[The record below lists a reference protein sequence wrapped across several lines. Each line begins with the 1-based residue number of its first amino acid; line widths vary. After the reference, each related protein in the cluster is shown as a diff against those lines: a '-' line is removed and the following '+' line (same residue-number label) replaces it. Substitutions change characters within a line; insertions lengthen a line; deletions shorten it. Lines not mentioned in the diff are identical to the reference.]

1 MPRLPTRT
9 GACTASYGRIRYRFD
24 DATDLSNLKTV
35 PSTALELLGS
45 SEQISQK
52 IVRHDLRLQVERV
65 EHP

>member
-1 MPRLPTRT
+1 MH
-9 GACTASYGRIRYRFD
+9 
-24 DATDLSNLKTV
+24 DLSNLKTV

-52 IVRHDLRLQVERV
+52 IVRHDLQLQVERV